1 MPRSS
6 RHNFICGRIVDP
18 MLTGDENRLTLIKSR
33 NKAIIKPRINSQIVA
48 QELRVID
55 ESGKNLGVLKRE
67 EALALVVPGS
77 GIDLIE
83 ISPNARPPV
92 ARLMS
97 YDKFRY
103 EEERREKKERLA
115 QKGGGVKQVQI
126 SARAATNDLII
137 KVRQLEKFLAE
148 GHQVDIHMR
157 LRGREK
163 YNKDWARQKLN
174 EFTKMITVEYRVTSE
189 PKFGGRGMLMQITRK

>member
-1 MPRSS
+1 MGQEQGQGK
-6 RHNFICGRIVDP
+6 IY
-18 MLTGDENRLTLIKSR
+18 
-33 NKAIIKPRINSQIVA
+33 KAINKPRINSQIIA

-55 ESGKNLGVLKRE
+55 ENGKNLGVLRRDE
-67 EALALVVPGS
+67 AIALAKPEL

-83 ISPNARPPV
+83 IAPQAKPPV

-103 EEERREKKERLA
+103 EMGKQEKKERLA
-115 QKGGGVKQVQI
+115 QRGAGIKQIQI
-126 SARAATNDLII
+126 SARAATNDLLVKI
-137 KVRQLEKFLAE
+137 RQLEKFLTE
-148 GHQVDIHMR
+148 GHPVDIHMR

-174 EFTKMITVEYRVTSE
+174 GFMKMITAEFKVTSE
-189 PKFGGRGMLMQITRK
+189 PKFGGRGMLVQIIKK